1 MTMCALDKVS
11 ETSESEG
18 VSRRLVNLS
27 RATSHDII
35 SVAGPASLDLLSLIC
50 RDNFER
56 VQCARQATCAA
67 ANDASDVLIMVGRMS
82 GCVLPEQLQRTV
94 RLLRDGGVLAVQL
107 THLDDDVALQR
118 WLDDHGFDVA
128 STVFDLSHE
137 VLVAHHLL
145 RRPALRAAA

>member
-1 MTMCALDKVS
+1 MCALDAAADS
-11 ETSESEG
+11 SDGED

-27 RATSHDII
+27 RASADDLV
-35 SVAGPASLDLLSLIC
+35 SVAGPSAIDLLSLLC

-67 ANDASDVLIMVGRMS
+67 ANDASDVLILAGPAS
-82 GCVLPEQLQRTV
+82 PSALTEQLQRTA

-107 THLDDDVALQR
+107 NELDDDIALQR
-118 WLDDHGFDVA
+118 WLEAHGFDVA

-137 VLVAHHLL
+137 VLVAHTV
-145 RRPALRAAA
+145 RRRLALRAAA